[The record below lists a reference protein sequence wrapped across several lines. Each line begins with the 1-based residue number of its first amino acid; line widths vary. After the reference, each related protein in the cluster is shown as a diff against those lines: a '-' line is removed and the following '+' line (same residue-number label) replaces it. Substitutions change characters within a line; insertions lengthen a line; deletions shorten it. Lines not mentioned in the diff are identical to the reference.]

1 MTWDDLTWAAAGRF
15 VVGWPLTVLLLVVL
29 GLLARWLLHRMIDRL
44 VRRTEDGVLP
54 DRLAH
59 LGSDPSRRQQRTRTM
74 GSLLKSIITG
84 VVFSVVG
91 MMILSEFVD
100 IGPIL
105 ASAGILGVALGFGAQ
120 SLVKDF
126 LSGIFMIFE
135 DQYGVGDVIDAGEAT
150 GTVEAVGLR
159 VTRLRDIDGTVWYV
173 RNGEIIRVG
182 NKSQNWARTV
192 LDVGVAYGE
201 DITRV
206 RRILEEVA
214 HSLWE
219 DEEFRGV
226 IIEEPEVWG
235 VEDLAADA
243 VTVRVTL
250 KTAPLEQ
257 WRVARVMRER
267 IKSRFDIEGIEIPFP
282 QRVVWQ
288 RSDAAGPDDAAGTP
302 PDDDD
307 PGADDQASGSTG
319 ADPKQ
324 EQQA

>member
-1 MTWDDLTWAAAGRF
+1 MDD
-15 VVGWPLTVLLLVVL
+15 
-29 GLLARWLLHRMIDRL
+29 ARE
-44 VRRTEDGVLP
+44 VRRLE
-54 DRLAH
+54 RLGD
-59 LGSDPSRRQQRTRTM
+59 LESDPSRRLQRARTM

-84 VVFSVVG
+84 VVFSIVG

-100 IGPIL
+100 IGPLL

-135 DQYGVGDVIDAGEAT
+135 DQYGVGDVIDAGEAS

-159 VTRLRDIDGTVWYV
+159 ITRLRDIDGTVWYV
-173 RNGEIIRVG
+173 RNGEIIRIG
-182 NKSQNWARTV
+182 NQSQNWARTV
-192 LDVGVAYGE
+192 LDIGVAYGE
-201 DITRV
+201 DLARV
-206 RRILEEVA
+206 RRILEDVA
-214 HSLWE
+214 HGLWE
-219 DEEFRGV
+219 DEEFKGV

-250 KTAPLEQ
+250 KTAPREQ

-267 IKSRFDIEGIEIPFP
+267 IKARFDHEGVEIPFP

-288 RSDAAGPDDAAGTP
+288 RSAPPAEDDGHGDGTSAGAAATEGGDA
-302 PDDDD
+302 
-307 PGADDQASGSTG
+307 
-319 ADPKQ
+319 
-324 EQQA
+324 

>member
-1 MTWDDLTWAAAGRF
+1 MSGNDVTWEDVGRF
-15 VVGWPLTVLLLVVL
+15 AVGWPLTVVLLIVL
-29 GLLARWLLHRMIDRL
+29 GVVGRWMLFRAVDRL
-44 VRRTEDGVLP
+44 TRRAEEGVLP
-54 DRLAH
+54 DRLTQ
-59 LGSDPSRRQQRTRTM
+59 LSTDPTRRVQRARTM
-74 GSLLKSIITG
+74 GSLFKSIISA
-84 VVFSVVG
+84 VVVAVVG
-91 MMILSEFVD
+91 TMILSEFVD

-105 ASAGILGVALGFGAQ
+105 ASAGIAGVALGFGAQ

-135 DQYGVGDVIDAGEAT
+135 DQYGVGDVVDAGEAT

-182 NKSQNWARTV
+182 NKSQNWARSV

-201 DITRV
+201 DLTRV

-214 HSLWE
+214 STLWE
-219 DEEFRGV
+219 DDEYRGV

-267 IKSRFDIEGIEIPFP
+267 IKARFDHEGIEIPFP

-288 RSDAAGPDDAAGTP
+288 RSEAAAPKEAPEESTDETAAGAAVR
-302 PDDDD
+302 
-307 PGADDQASGSTG
+307 
-319 ADPKQ
+319 Q